1 MADETREERGG
12 LDELLTPTLR
22 GERQGVDPHR
32 LPWRLGS
39 QVYVAFFGGVLAVTA
54 IAILNA
60 RRLRMPDKTA
70 WAMAAVGAVGLV
82 GAVAA
87 AAALGGTGG
96 SSARI
101 PARVVALATFGV
113 LYLMQRRADRVHHY
127 HARGDDPY
135 GSLWGPGLIACFT
148 GGILEAI
155 LIFTFGSSE

>member
-1 MADETREERGG
+1 MGDRTREERGG
-12 LDELLTPTLR
+12 LDELLKPTLA
-22 GERQGVDPHR
+22 GEQQRVDPHR

-39 QVYVAFFGGVLAVTA
+39 QVYVAFFGGALAVTA

-60 RRLRMPDKTA
+60 RRLRMPDRTA
-70 WAMAAVGAVGLV
+70 WAMAAVGVIGLA

-87 AAALGGTGG
+87 AAAFGGTGG

-101 PARVVALATFGV
+101 PARVVALATYGV

-135 GSLWGPGLIACFT
+135 DSLWGPGLIACFT
-148 GGILEAI
+148 VGIVEAI
-155 LIFTFGSSE
+155 LIFSFGGDA